1 MHILNSSACDMDFS
15 DWLNSFVVVSDNG
28 DIVGG
33 YCKQLLFTF
42 AEKDAR
48 RSRFVFGCTEVVEL
62 EKKEPVILNSES
74 SYPDKYGLIFCDI
87 LDVSFLLF
95 LWLVFVG
102 IHFVSSSFF
111 QPIHAKQISVDL
123 LNSRRPP
130 IEEYPLTQI
139 NQIRCNRNADAYKFY
154 ALGYQAGFVRIRSL
168 RQVKWD

>member
-48 RSRFVFGCTEVVEL
+48 KSRFIFGCTEVVEL
-62 EKKEPVILNSES
+62 KKEQPPILNSES
-74 SYPDKYGLIFCDI
+74 SYPDKYGLVFCDI
-87 LDVSFLLF
+87 LDVSLYFYLIFL
-95 LWLVFVG
+95 G
-102 IHFVSSSFF
+102 IHFVLRF
-111 QPIHAKQISVDL
+111 QPIHAKQCQVEV
-123 LNSRRPP
+123 LNARRPP

-168 RQVKWD
+168 RQVK